1 MPDTQVL
8 SLMWLRTTMNYQ
20 YRYGGTTTNALE
32 KLWEQG
38 GLPRF
43 YQGIGFALL
52 QQPLSRFGDTAANT
66 GVVNIHHSTHASTF
80 RQMFASRLVQCIDGA
95 AEEQFLYCLR
105 RFCSSI
111 LFGRQLG
118 YRSL

>member
-1 MPDTQVL
+1 
-8 SLMWLRTTMNYQ
+8 MNYQ

-66 GVVNIHHSTHASTF
+66 GVVGLHHPTPESMPAMRWAPHPTQGAESAP
-80 RQMFASRLVQCIDGA
+80 REPLMRSRLVGD
-95 AEEQFLYCLR
+95 ELVDVDESR
-105 RFCSSI
+105 
-111 LFGRQLG
+111 
-118 YRSL
+118 